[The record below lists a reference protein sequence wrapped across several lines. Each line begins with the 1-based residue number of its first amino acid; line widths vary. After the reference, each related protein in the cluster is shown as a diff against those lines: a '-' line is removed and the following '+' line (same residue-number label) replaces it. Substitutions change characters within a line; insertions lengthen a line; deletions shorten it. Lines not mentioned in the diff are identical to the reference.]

1 MEPLAAIAV
10 IVCAAV
16 APAAARGRY
25 GHEHYWGFGRGLV
38 GAVMGLVALPLVIAS
53 AVVSGVDEEEPP
65 YRSEPYRGDPYR
77 DDGYAP
83 QAGYA
88 PPPVYYAP
96 RPAYYPAPQV
106 YYAPNP
112 NYHYRAH
119 VLSGAGRV
127 SRTQFVL
134 PWTLRISAGVRRVR
148 VSTSITN
155 LARTTIKA

>member
-112 NYHYRAH
+112 NYHYRAPTYYPAPAAYRGPNSYYRGR
-119 VLSGAGRV
+119 SGYPPAYVGYAY
-127 SRTQFVL
+127 
-134 PWTLRISAGVRRVR
+134 PRR
-148 VSTSITN
+148 
-155 LARTTIKA
+155 